1 MGAEERKMND
11 LSPPSSTVSFLM
23 ATESSFSLVGSCSWE
38 RHHGHLF
45 LRMTSWTRACWR
57 ELCNS
62 PVISDARGHAGS
74 QRSPVLRDPSLLRL
88 HLWLPPWR
96 PAILQQ
102 FFQVALEVVS
112 PIPFLCSTWRALVWG
127 IKLEGH
133 LPRLLDAS
141 DLTEVFK
148 PKHTKSHRKIQ
159 HRGQQSLPFRPLLSR

>member
-1 MGAEERKMND
+1 MRAEERKMND

-74 QRSPVLRDPSLLRL
+74 QSSPVLWDPSLLRL

-96 PAILQQ
+96 PAILQGNSSGCPGNCLLYSFSLQ
-102 FFQVALEVVS
+102 YLKSIGLTHKTRGPLAQVAGCFWVNWS
-112 PIPFLCSTWRALVWG
+112 F
-127 IKLEGH
+127 
-133 LPRLLDAS
+133 
-141 DLTEVFK
+141 
-148 PKHTKSHRKIQ
+148 
-159 HRGQQSLPFRPLLSR
+159 